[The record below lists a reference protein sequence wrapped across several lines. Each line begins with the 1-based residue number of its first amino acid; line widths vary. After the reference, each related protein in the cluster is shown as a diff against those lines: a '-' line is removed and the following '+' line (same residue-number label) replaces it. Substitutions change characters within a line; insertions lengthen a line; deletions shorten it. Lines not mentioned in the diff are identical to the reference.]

1 MNSAA
6 FKYITYTHNAF
17 FNHNICK
24 DVSLLDYFYFSK
36 AVIIETFFYLKRCF
50 KCILSS
56 NYISILESILLQLS

>member
-50 KCILSS
+50 KF
-56 NYISILESILLQLS
+56 